1 MGRRNWQIGRNQSLS
16 TAQAHIIIKVK
27 KRGITIMEKAF
38 EELQIKDDFMFSVI
52 MRNPKFCKPF
62 LERIL
67 TIKISRIEYP
77 KSQETID
84 ISADAKSVRLDI
96 YVEDGKETVYN
107 IEMQTTE
114 NRNLPK
120 RTRYYQGMIDLN
132 ILEKG
137 NNYKNLKRSFVI
149 FVCTFDLFGEGRH
162 IYTFE
167 NRCIQNPA
175 LGLGDETTKIILNTK
190 GTMDDVTPEMKKLLD
205 FIDGKEPQDDFT
217 RELDKAVQSV
227 RKNEKWRLDYMTLQM
242 NYQEKYEQGVEQEKR
257 QSALRMIE
265 AGKLSPEEIALYSGL
280 ALERVY
286 ELEKELQPV

>member
-1 MGRRNWQIGRNQSLS
+1 
-16 TAQAHIIIKVK
+16 
-27 KRGITIMEKAF
+27 MEKAF
-38 EELQIKDDFMFSVI
+38 EELQIKDEFMFSVI

-67 TIKISRIEYP
+67 GIKISRLQYP

-84 ISADAKSVRLDI
+84 LSADAKSVRLDI
-96 YVEDGKETVYN
+96 YVEDGKETIYN
-107 IEMQTTE
+107 IEMQTAE
-114 NRNLPK
+114 NGNLPK

-137 NNYKNLKRSFVI
+137 DNYKNLKRSFVI

-167 NRCIQNPA
+167 NRCIQNLK
-175 LGLGDETTKIILNTK
+175 LGLGDDTTKIVLNTK
-190 GTMDDVTPEMKKLLD
+190 GTRDDVTPEMKKLLD
-205 FIDGKEPQDDFT
+205 FIDGKDPNDDFT
-217 RELDKAVQSV
+217 RELDEAVRSV

-242 NYQEKYEQGVEQEKR
+242 NYQEKYEQGIEQGIKQGNQ

-265 AGKLSPEEIALYSGL
+265 AGKLSSEEIALYSGL
-280 ALERVY
+280 TLEQVL

>member
-1 MGRRNWQIGRNQSLS
+1 
-16 TAQAHIIIKVK
+16 
-27 KRGITIMEKAF
+27 MEKAF

-62 LERIL
+62 LERVL
-67 TIKISRIEYP
+67 EIKISRIEYP

-96 YVEDGKETVYN
+96 YVEDGNDTVYN

-137 NNYKNLKRSFVI
+137 ENYKDLKRSFVI

-167 NRCIQNPA
+167 NRCLQNPE
-175 LGLGDETTKIILNTK
+175 LGLGDDTTKIILNTK
-190 GTMDDVTPEMKKLLD
+190 GTMDDVTPEMKTLLD
-205 FIDGKEPQDDFT
+205 FIDGKEPEDDFT
-217 RELDKAVQSV
+217 RELDEAVQSV
-227 RKNEKWRLDYMTLQM
+227 RKNEKWRLDYMTLEM
-242 NYQEKYEQGVEQEKR
+242 KFQEKYEEGFESGRETGIGIGAEIGAENANLETAR
-257 QSALRMIE
+257 RLLGM
-265 AGKLSPEEIALYSGL
+265 GKLSLEEVAAGSNLP
-280 ALERVY
+280 
-286 ELEKELQPV
+286 LEKVQELADIQLV

>member
-1 MGRRNWQIGRNQSLS
+1 
-16 TAQAHIIIKVK
+16 
-27 KRGITIMEKAF
+27 MEKAF
-38 EELQIKDDFMFSVI
+38 EELQIQDDFMFSVI

-67 TIKISRIEYP
+67 EIKISRIEYP
-77 KSQETID
+77 RSQEMID
-84 ISADAKSVRLDI
+84 ISAEAKSVRLDI
-96 YVEDGKETVYN
+96 YVEDGNETVYN
-107 IEMQTTE
+107 IEMQTTK
-114 NRNLPK
+114 NRNLSK

-137 NNYKNLKRSFVI
+137 DNYKDLKRSYII

-167 NRCIQNPA
+167 NRCIQNPE
-175 LGLGDETTKIILNTK
+175 LGLGDDTTKIILNTK
-190 GTMDDVTPEMKKLLD
+190 GTMDDVTPEVKNLLD
-205 FIDGKEPQDDFT
+205 FIDGKKPEDDYT
-217 RELDKAVQSV
+217 RELDEAVQSV

-242 NYQEKYEQGVEQEKR
+242 HYQEKYEQGMKQGMK

-265 AGKLSPEEIALYSGL
+265 AGDLPSEKIALYSGL
-280 ALERVY
+280 TLEQVL